1 MSSQWA
7 CCELSVSLVSHTVS
21 FLWSF
26 CEFANCTQ
34 ARHKRFSHLEL
45 FSQTSNNCS
54 LKTVMLCLMFA
65 NIYEQWTTMLRKLC
79 SGWGSP
85 CEHGV
90 SFLWLNILQQ
100 YDISLL
106 HKPVARY
113 VIEWGGVCFSHK
125 SGLFFVLFG
134 RNWNLC
140 AYYGKKIHFFA
151 LLEKIDFFAHWPHC
165 QGQLPWEN
173 FFWKIWLK
181 IMHLDT
187 LWSNYIPILILMI
200 KTCSSHLQLPWT
212 PNKPIRWAENTT
224 SWIPHG
230 WMREFN
236 ATFA

>member
-1 MSSQWA
+1 MKNLSSLKSSLKAHTKLTESSPGGVTVSSFWGHLISSLCAHKMSSQWA

-90 SFLWLNILQQ
+90 SFLWLCILQQ

-140 AYYGKKIHFFA
+140 AYYGKKYTFLHYWRKLTFLRIDRIVRVNFPG
-151 LLEKIDFFAHWPHC
+151 KIF
-165 QGQLPWEN
+165 LKNMIEN
-173 FFWKIWLK
+173 YAFRY
-181 IMHLDT
+181 IM
-187 LWSNYIPILILMI
+187 I
-200 KTCSSHLQLPWT
+200 
-212 PNKPIRWAENTT
+212 
-224 SWIPHG
+224 
-230 WMREFN
+230 
-236 ATFA
+236 